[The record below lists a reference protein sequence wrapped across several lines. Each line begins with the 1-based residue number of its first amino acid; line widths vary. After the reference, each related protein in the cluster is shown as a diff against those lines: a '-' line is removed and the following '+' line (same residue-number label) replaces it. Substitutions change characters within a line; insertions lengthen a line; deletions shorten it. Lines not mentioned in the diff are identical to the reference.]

1 MFSKRTWTAA
11 VTLVCILAL
20 IAVAIVEAQNTQLPG
35 RPGGQQ
41 PPREQRMMDAPVCPV
56 RLFAPPP
63 APQMQRLAQ
72 ELQLSEEQRNQATR
86 LVGALDARIKQI
98 VGDKMLMRDLLAE
111 LKSET
116 TSADR
121 IRELGNQI
129 SRQEGEILQA
139 ELAMWL
145 KYEQMLTPE
154 QRAKFWTIFPRP
166 NRPMGP
172 PPGPGGP
179 PVPPGPVNPPP
190 PPLPE

>member
-11 VTLVCILAL
+11 VILVCILAL
-20 IAVAIVEAQNTQLPG
+20 IAVAIVEAQNTQRPG

-41 PPREQRMMDAPVCPV
+41 PPREQRMLDAPVCPV

-63 APQMQRLAQ
+63 VQQMQRLAQ

-145 KYEQMLTPE
+145 KYEQMLTSE